1 VAIEQAAADAG
12 YDVEVPFEPGRTDA
26 TQEQTDPESFDALK
40 PKADGFRNYYGGEH
54 DQPPEDLLV
63 DKADLLDLTAA
74 EMTVLVG
81 GMRALGHLPGL
92 GSWHPHRPA
101 GDVDQRLLRYPARHG
116 PGWEKSD
123 DAADVYELRD
133 RQTGE
138 LEWEASRVDL
148 VFGSNSRLRA
158 ISEVYGSDDAEEKFV
173 NDFVDT
179 WSEVMKL
186 DRFDLE

>member
-1 VAIEQAAADAG
+1 
-12 YDVEVPFEPGRTDA
+12 
-26 TQEQTDPESFDALK
+26 
-40 PKADGFRNYYGGEH
+40 
-54 DQPPEDLLV
+54 
-63 DKADLLDLTAA
+63 
-74 EMTVLVG
+74 M
-81 GMRALGHLPGL
+81 GL
-92 GSWHPHRPA
+92 E
-101 GDVDQRLLRYPARHG
+101 
-116 PGWEKSD
+116 WEKSD